1 MGEGAEAR
9 CCWFGFYAGHR
20 GAAAVIS
27 GEASLET
34 AGRPASF
41 SFREGEEVFEQYVR
55 DIITNIYRILLELLH
70 DVRHGALVY
79 ALEPVEVVGLAV
91 ACAFFC
97 VVAAMALAR
106 RAVVWRRAGRFRT
119 LLPYPRPSAR
129 CDPRRPSSA

>member
-9 CCWFGFYAGHR
+9 RCWFGFYARHR

-27 GEASLET
+27 GQAAIEA
-34 AGRPASF
+34 AGRPASVGL
-41 SFREGEEVFEQYVR
+41 REGEEVFEQYVR

-91 ACAFFC
+91 ACAFFLCGRGDGVGAASGC
-97 VVAAMALAR
+97 VAWRAR
-106 RAVVWRRAGRFRT
+106 RAD
-119 LLPYPRPSAR
+119 S
-129 CDPRRPSSA
+129 